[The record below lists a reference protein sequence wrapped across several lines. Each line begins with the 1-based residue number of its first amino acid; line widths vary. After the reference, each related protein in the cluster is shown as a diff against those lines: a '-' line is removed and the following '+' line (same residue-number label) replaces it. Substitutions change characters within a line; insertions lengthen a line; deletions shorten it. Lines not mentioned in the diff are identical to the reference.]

1 MGFHGCRPACIC
13 LFRGFVAF
21 PPGMIAECG
30 GVVGYGMDGDSAH
43 SNWSG
48 MGWGSALAAINGTG
62 KSPGMGTQWKGCF
75 RNDTSCGCYHTNGCQ
90 SMLPTELADGSAVPG
105 VRDHAV
111 RGGMGAIRIKFV
123 ES

>member
-1 MGFHGCRPACIC
+1 
-13 LFRGFVAF
+13 
-21 PPGMIAECG
+21 MIAECG

-75 RNDTSCGCYHTNGCQ
+75 RNDTSCGCYNTNGCLKYVTLR
-90 SMLPTELADGSAVPG
+90 SWRIMIRSVP
-105 VRDHAV
+105 A
-111 RGGMGAIRIKFV
+111 
-123 ES
+123 